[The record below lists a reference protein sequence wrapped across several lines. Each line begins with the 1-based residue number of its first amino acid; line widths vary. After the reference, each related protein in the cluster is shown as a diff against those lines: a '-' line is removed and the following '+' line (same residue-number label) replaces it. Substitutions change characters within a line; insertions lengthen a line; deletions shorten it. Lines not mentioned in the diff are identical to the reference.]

1 MKIKKTAKADT
12 GKVLETTACAGSVL
26 GYFGVRGAT
35 WNNRT
40 KKNVWADTLR
50 RSGFAVRSRASKVK
64 HGSTAGSIRN
74 TLAKIA
80 TEEPHIEA
88 FIVRVPGHVL
98 LMDRLGRTIVDT
110 APRKRDRRPVNGVW
124 AIWNKDMHA

>member
-1 MKIKKTAKADT
+1 MTKQQSN
-12 GKVLETTACAGSVL
+12 VLETTACAGSVL
-26 GYFGVRGAT
+26 GYFGIKGAT

-50 RSGFAVRSRASKVK
+50 RNGFAVRSRASKVK

-74 TLAKIA
+74 TLAKVA
-80 TEEPHIEA
+80 ADEPRIEA
-88 FIVRVPGHVL
+88 FVVRVSGHVL

-110 APRKRDRRPVNGVW
+110 APRKRDRRSVLGVW
-124 AIWNKDMHA
+124 AIWSKELQA